1 MSNFKSQNTKV
12 GIQTRPWG
20 PEKNRQQLPQVLA
33 EIASA
38 GYDGVEIGAQHLDF
52 GRPEAFRQLVT
63 SHGLQPAAI
72 HTGGEIYD
80 PQAVKKALENL
91 ERTVVFAAK
100 TGAQFLAF
108 SGKMKEN
115 RSLEEMQVEAENLGR
130 VGQFCKDNGIRLAY
144 HNHYWEIQED
154 CRELRYLCEHTDP
167 SLVSLCLD
175 VAWVHRA
182 DGNPAEVARTFL
194 DRIAYFHI
202 KDTTDTEWRE
212 VGYGDVDMASLFQ
225 VIRAREFPWL
235 VVEQDETQRAPVESA
250 RMSREYLRQKLAV
263 QDNPTP

>member
-1 MSNFKSQNTKV
+1 MKI

-20 PEKNRQQLPQVLA
+20 PEKNRLHLSEVLA
-33 EIASA
+33 EVASA
-38 GYDGVEIGAQHLDF
+38 GYDGVEIGVQHLDVTQ
-52 GRPEAFRQLVT
+52 PEAFRQLVA

-80 PQAVKKALENL
+80 PQAVQEALVKL

-100 TGAQFLAF
+100 VGAPCLAF

-115 RSLEEMQVEAENLGR
+115 RSLEELALEAENLNRIGR
-130 VGQFCKDNGIRLAY
+130 FCQDNGIGLAY
-144 HNHYWEIQED
+144 HNHFWEIQND
-154 CRELRYLCEHTDP
+154 CRELRYICGHTDP
-167 SLVSLCLD
+167 ALVSLCLD

-182 DGNPAEVARTFL
+182 GGNPTEVAQTFL

-202 KDTTDTEWRE
+202 KDTTATEWRE
-212 VGYGDVDMASLFQ
+212 VGYGEVDLASLFAITQ
-225 VIRAREFPWL
+225 CGTREWPWL

-250 RMSREYLRQKLAV
+250 RMSCEYLKSKLGV
-263 QDNPTP
+263 